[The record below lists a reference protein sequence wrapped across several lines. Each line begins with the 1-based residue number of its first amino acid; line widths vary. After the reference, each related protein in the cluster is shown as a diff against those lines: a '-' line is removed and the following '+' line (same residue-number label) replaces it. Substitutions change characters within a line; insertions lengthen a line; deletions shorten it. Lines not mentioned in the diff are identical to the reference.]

1 MDEQKKTRKSKKT
14 GTGKTTTEQIGD
26 RITYS
31 ETVRVNIGDYE
42 HRDMFMSYNTVQ
54 EPGESIDGHFKRAQ
68 LFVRKKLL
76 AREKKIRLQ
85 SQEFVDFDTKAKL
98 P

>member
-1 MDEQKKTRKSKKT
+1 MDSKKKT
-14 GTGKTTTEQIGD
+14 GKKSENGQTAQEQIGD

-42 HRDMFMSYNTVQ
+42 HRDIFMSYATNRGPKEDRDET
-54 EPGESIDGHFKRAQ
+54 FKRAQ
-68 LFVRKKLL
+68 LFVRKKLFG
-76 AREKKIRLQ
+76 REKKIRLQ

>member
-1 MDEQKKTRKSKKT
+1 MDEQKKTRSGKKT
-14 GTGKTTTEQIGD
+14 KGQATQEQVGD

-31 ETVRVNIGDYE
+31 ETVRCNIGDYE
-42 HRDMFMSYNTVQ
+42 HRDIFMSYGTNK
-54 EPGESIDGHFKRAQ
+54 ESKEHIDDTFKRAQ
-68 LFVRKKLL
+68 LFVRKKLFG
-76 AREKKIRLQ
+76 REKKIRMQ

>member
-1 MDEQKKTRKSKKT
+1 
-14 GTGKTTTEQIGD
+14 
-26 RITYS
+26 
-31 ETVRVNIGDYE
+31 VRVNIGDYE
-42 HRDMFMSYNTVQ
+42 HRDIFMSYATAKDPN
-54 EPGESIDGHFKRAQ
+54 ENIDDTFKRVQ

-76 AREKKIRLQ
+76 GREKKIRMQ